1 MPQRE
6 RGAAVS
12 APRSVKIER
21 DTWIEELVRARP
33 GSVRFLREKGI
44 RCLACGE
51 PIWGSLEEAARE
63 KGFTDP
69 QIDELVRELNELE
82 PPT

>member
-1 MPQRE
+1 VR
-6 RGAAVS
+6 
-12 APRSVKIER
+12 IER
-21 DTWIEELVRARP
+21 STWIEELVRERP
-33 GSVRFLREKGI
+33 GAVRFLREKGI

-69 QIDELVRELNELE
+69 QIDELVRELNESVTPE
-82 PPT
+82 